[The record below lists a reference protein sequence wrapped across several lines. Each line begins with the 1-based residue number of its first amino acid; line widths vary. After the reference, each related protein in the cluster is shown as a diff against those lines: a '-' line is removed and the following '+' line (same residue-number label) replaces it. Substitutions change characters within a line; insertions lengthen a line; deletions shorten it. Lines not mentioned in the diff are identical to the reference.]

1 MTADKL
7 EELLELGQ
15 APVVLDVRSGLEFK
29 SGHIKGAI
37 HAPLPNLLKSTAA
50 AVNQKSEPLVIICE
64 HGPRAQVAAMY
75 LKFRGYRSVELL
87 DGHMSRW
94 RGSNR
99 PMEFSD

>member
-15 APVVLDVRSGLEFK
+15 SPVVLDVRSDLEFK

-50 AVNQKSEPLVIICE
+50 AVNQKSDPLVIICE

-99 PMEFSD
+99 PMEHAT